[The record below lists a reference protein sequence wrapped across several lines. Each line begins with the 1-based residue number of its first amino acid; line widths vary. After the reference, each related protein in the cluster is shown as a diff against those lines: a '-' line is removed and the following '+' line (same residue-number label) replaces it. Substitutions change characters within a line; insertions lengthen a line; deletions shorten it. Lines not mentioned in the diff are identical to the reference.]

1 MGVKA
6 KGLVGPS
13 FRSWSQ
19 KLGGLL
25 WVTHI
30 LLLREKF

>member
-6 KGLVGPS
+6 KGLVDPY

-19 KLGGLL
+19 KLGCLL
-25 WVTHI
+25 WAPHI